1 MTFFNLFGR
10 RPVDKAESSPH
21 QEPASHLTVAAAAG
35 LGSVEPE
42 IYVVLKKAL
51 QYHCPLTIHLANRPE
66 PYTSAILE
74 ISAEQRLLVIDD
86 LTPNTAPAELA
97 LGLSLNIRAIVEGVE
112 LRFSTKVTQIGAQ
125 KGLRCYSVEFPTYV
139 SYEQRRRQYRV
150 AVPLTQAIEVH
161 FVLPDDR
168 FLTGDLKDLSVGG
181 LCARIREGRLE
192 PALDSHHLASCRV
205 LLPNQQSIVTDVEL
219 LDFDAPDRP
228 RVPRLRARFVD
239 ISPTAARRVAQL
251 CAEIERMQRQFR

>member
-1 MTFFNLFGR
+1 MSFFNLFGR
-10 RPVDKAESSPH
+10 RPVDKTESSPH
-21 QEPASHLTVAAAAG
+21 QESAAHHPSTSNAG

-51 QYHCPLTIHLANRPE
+51 QYHCPLTVHFANRPE

-86 LTPNTAPAELA
+86 LTPSPAHAELA
-97 LGLSLNIRAIVEGVE
+97 LGTSLNIRAIVEGVE
-112 LRFSTKVTQIGAQ
+112 LRFSSQVTQIGAQ
-125 KGLRCYSVEFPTYV
+125 KGLRCYSVEFPTHV

-161 FVLPDDR
+161 FDLPDDR
-168 FLTGDLKDLSVGG
+168 FLAGDLKDLSVGG

-219 LDFDAPDRP
+219 LDFDAPERP

>member
-1 MTFFNLFGR
+1 MAFFKLFTR
-10 RPVDKAESSPH
+10 RPVDKTESSPH
-21 QEPASHLTVAAAAG
+21 QESATHHPAVTAAG

-51 QYHCPLTIHLANRPE
+51 QYHCPLTVHLPNRPE

-74 ISAEQRLLVIDD
+74 ISAEQRLIVIDD
-86 LTPNTAPAELA
+86 LTPSPAPAELA
-97 LGLSLNIRAIVEGVE
+97 LGTSLNMRAIVEGVE
-112 LRFSTKVTQIGAQ
+112 LRFAAQITQVGAQ
-125 KGLRCYSVEFPTYV
+125 KGLRCYSVQFPTQV

-150 AVPLTQAIEVH
+150 AVPLSQAIEVH
-161 FVLPDDR
+161 FDLPDDR
-168 FLTGDLKDLSVGG
+168 FLAGDLKDLSVGG
-181 LCARIREGRLE
+181 LCARIREGRLD
-192 PALDSHHLASCRV
+192 PALDSHQLASCRV

-219 LDFDAPDRP
+219 LDFDAPERP

-251 CAEIERMQRQFR
+251 CAEIERMQRQLR